1 MRLGQLIGAQRRT
14 KEATMTEDHKRK
26 LQLLVDTG
34 KLKWHMKI
42 ASYEIM
48 EASMAHMTCRRSCG

>member
-1 MRLGQLIGAQRRT
+1 
-14 KEATMTEDHKRK
+14 
-26 LQLLVDTG
+26 
-34 KLKWHMKI
+34 MKI